1 MNNRESTRIL
11 YEWIVILDIL
21 DILLFL
27 RIMQPQIFHN
37 TYEWK
42 RMGLPII
49 QFTEKHEIK
58 LHVFQ
63 SLLQF
68 LAKLSKI

>member
-11 YEWIVILDIL
+11 YEWIVDIL
-21 DILLFL
+21 DNIIILLFL

-42 RMGLPII
+42 RMG
-49 QFTEKHEIK
+49 TYNT
-58 LHVFQ
+58 VY
-63 SLLQF
+63 
-68 LAKLSKI
+68 